1 MAWPS
6 CWRSAPLPLWHPTL
20 LFLSTSSKPPRPDMP
35 LRAVHSCHLHSIS
48 GPDLISLSDRKP
60 LWLLLGQ
67 PLAHTSSPAS
77 AAGVILSN
85 TNLIMS
91 LHYFKLFP
99 ECWQYTH
106 AHTQHTHIH
115 KHSHAKNTH
124 KHTHKHP
131 YIHTLT
137 NTHTQV
143 HTNTHIQKDTHL
155 FDPWKESPESLTGP
169 TMDCTILPEA
179 PQPHFSPLFPVLGG
193 SHLCKIK

>member
-6 CWRSAPLPLWHPTL
+6 CWRSAPLPLRHPTL

-35 LRAVHSCHLHSIS
+35 LRAVHFCHLHAIS
-48 GPDLISLSDRKP
+48 GPDLISLSDWKP

-67 PLAHTSSPAS
+67 PLAHTSSPAC

-115 KHSHAKNTH
+115 KHMLK
-124 KHTHKHP
+124 
-131 YIHTLT
+131 IHI
-137 NTHTQV
+137 NI
-143 HTNTHIQKDTHL
+143 HTNTHIYTHSQTHIHKYTQTHSYRKTHSCL
-155 FDPWKESPESLTGP
+155 SPEKKVRTQGLPWTAQSSLGLPSLISLHCFLSLVVP
-169 TMDCTILPEA
+169 TSAKL
-179 PQPHFSPLFPVLGG
+179 SR
-193 SHLCKIK
+193 